1 MFRHNCRPGHTLVEL
16 MIASALGVLVIAA
29 ALTVFNLQRSFHR
42 NADRLLSEES
52 STSLG
57 VIAITRDL
65 ENAGYHFAAPALA
78 IRPRD
83 NISASLPNGDG
94 TVIPAIA
101 LGDPG
106 SGVILGTD
114 ALEIL
119 SGNGSTVSGVVN
131 GASATTTTTSTAT
144 VTLDALDPL
153 SANDVDAGS
162 GGYVG
167 PVLVFQNATT
177 RCLGK
182 VTSIVGLSVTV
193 TRFADFEGNLS
204 GAGCPTACP
213 AGCPAAQMSVYAVMS
228 RKRYLIYQ
236 ESPGVFGLYVQNLR
250 DPAFGNHLGVLGPPV
265 LVVQGVEDLQISW
278 NIGND
283 TWCNNGTPSDGGA
296 DCDVMNNLATIQGLQ
311 FQLVSRGD
319 DVVLRPGKYRPAVF
333 NHSAGPQDDI
343 DRLVLGTGV
352 MLRNLAYVGVAP

>member
-29 ALTVFNLQRSFHR
+29 ALTAFNLQRSFHR

-52 STSLG
+52 SASLG
-57 VIAITRDL
+57 VISITRDL
-65 ENAGYHFAAPALA
+65 ENAGYHFAAPTLA

-94 TVIPAIA
+94 TVISAIA

-114 ALEIL
+114 ALDIL
-119 SGNGSTVSGVVN
+119 SGNGSTVSGAVF
-131 GASATTTTTSTAT
+131 GATVAGSTAT
-144 VTLDALDPL
+144 VTLETLDPL
-153 SANDVDAGS
+153 SSNDVDAGN

-167 PVLVFQNATT
+167 PVLVFQNTST

-182 VTSIVGLSVTV
+182 VTSIVSLNPMTVLVTL
-193 TRFADFEGNLS
+193 FADFEGNLS

-213 AGCPAAQMSVYAVMS
+213 ASCPASQMSVYAVMS
-228 RKRYLIYQ
+228 RKRYLVYQ
-236 ESPGVFGLYVQNLR
+236 ESPGVFGLYVQNLK
-250 DPAFGNHLGVLGPPV
+250 DPVLSNHLGVLGPPV

-283 TWCNNGTPSDGGA
+283 TWCNNGPPSDGGA
-296 DCDVMNNLATIQGLQ
+296 DCDVMNSLATIQGLQ

-319 DVVLRPGKYRPAVF
+319 DVVTRPGRYRPAVF
-333 NHSAGPQDDI
+333 NHPAGPQDDI

-352 MLRNLAYVGVAP
+352 MLRNLTYVGVAP